1 MSWSMY
7 SKIRCMPVASSSA
20 TQRRGSAVACVFQND
35 LQKQQNRA
43 PHVRLLQTISLN
55 LTMFRCDTSLS
66 SLISRNTLS
75 GTCSRLAVIMWCSK
89 KVNAEKGK
97 PRRFSGIFWCSLWQ
111 PCLPSWYDSPYIR
124 PFKFHARKNC
134 VTRRM
139 QNDLYK
145 LTHKFLHQ
153 SDLLLC

>member
-1 MSWSMY
+1 MSINPVMSWSMY

-20 TQRRGSAVACVFQND
+20 TQRRVSAVACVFQND

-75 GTCSRLAVIMWCSK
+75 GTCSRLAVICDVPKRRMLKEANPVAFLAYFDALYGNLVSRLDMIRLIYGPS
-89 KVNAEKGK
+89 NFTQGK
-97 PRRFSGIFWCSLWQ
+97 IVL
-111 PCLPSWYDSPYIR
+111 
-124 PFKFHARKNC
+124 H
-134 VTRRM
+134 VRM
-139 QNDLYK
+139 QND
-145 LTHKFLHQ
+145 
-153 SDLLLC
+153 